1 MSDSFEN
8 EKVGILL
15 LKMSLPVMLS
25 MLVSELYNMIDTIF
39 VGNYVDPSGV
49 GALSVVFPIQRIIIA
64 LSMMIGIGT
73 STAFTRARGAQDYDS
88 ARNII
93 TNGFTLVL
101 AVMLPLTV
109 FIYFNAESVLSF
121 LGGNGAILSY
131 GVEYLSFIIFGSIF
145 LSWTIFTSNI
155 MISLGKTKIS
165 IMSTAIGAIMNF
177 FIDLVLVKYLHMG
190 VKGAAVATFVSQIAG
205 FLFAY
210 YHLSKLKREMNV
222 ERGFKFSYKYVLAI
236 LAVGVSAFIVE
247 AEDGI
252 LMAVLN
258 NLLDTV
264 AKDEGIIILAVITK
278 VYMFLFVTL
287 FGISSGMQPIA
298 AYNLGAKNYV
308 RLKEVL
314 RKTIIWATLV
324 TGIMWAFSMI
334 FSRQIIRVFIADELI
349 IQKAIPA
356 FRMMV
361 AVFPLIS
368 VYYIAIFYFQAL
380 GIAKKSIVLSVLR
393 QIVIMIPLSIF
404 LVITLNMGADGVWLS
419 YPIADGMVF
428 VIGTFMLYKEFKR
441 LDTLV

>member
-49 GALSVVFPIQRIIIA
+49 GALSVLFPIQRLIIA

-109 FIYFNAESVLSF
+109 FIYFNVESVLSF

-190 VKGAAVATFVSQIAG
+190 VKGAAVATLVSQIAG

-222 ERGFKFSYKYVLAI
+222 ERGFKFSYKYVFAI

-334 FSRQIIRVFIADELI
+334 FSRQIIRVFIADEMI

-380 GIAKKSIVLSVLR
+380 GIAKKSIFLSVLR

-441 LDTLV
+441 LNTLV

>member
-49 GALSVVFPIQRIIIA
+49 GALSVVFPVQRIIIA

-109 FIYFNAESVLSF
+109 FIYFNVESVLSF

-190 VKGAAVATFVSQIAG
+190 VKGAAVATLVSQIAG

>member
-190 VKGAAVATFVSQIAG
+190 VKGAAVATLVSQIAG

-308 RLKEVL
+308 RLKELL

-324 TGIMWAFSMI
+324 TGVMWAFSMV
-334 FSRQIIRVFIADELI
+334 FSRQIIRIFIADEMI

-380 GIAKKSIVLSVLR
+380 GMAKKSIVLSVLR

-419 YPIADGMVF
+419 YPIADGIVF

-441 LDTLV
+441 LDTFI

>member
-190 VKGAAVATFVSQIAG
+190 VKGAAVATLVSQIAG

-222 ERGFKFSYKYVLAI
+222 ERGFKFSYKYVFAI

-380 GIAKKSIVLSVLR
+380 GIAKKSIFLSVLR

>member
-190 VKGAAVATFVSQIAG
+190 VKGAAVATLVSQIAG

-324 TGIMWAFSMI
+324 TGVMWAFSMV
-334 FSRQIIRVFIADELI
+334 FSRQIIRIFIADEMI

-380 GIAKKSIVLSVLR
+380 GIAKKSIFLSVLR

>member
-49 GALSVVFPIQRIIIA
+49 GALSVLFPIQRLIIA

-109 FIYFNAESVLSF
+109 FIYFNVESVLSF

-190 VKGAAVATFVSQIAG
+190 VKGAAVATLVSQIAG

-324 TGIMWAFSMI
+324 TGVMWAFSMV
-334 FSRQIIRVFIADELI
+334 FSRQIIRVFIADEMI

-404 LVITLNMGADGVWLS
+404 LVIALNMGADGVWLS

>member
-109 FIYFNAESVLSF
+109 FIYFNVESVLSF

-190 VKGAAVATFVSQIAG
+190 VKGAAVATLVSQIAG

-334 FSRQIIRVFIADELI
+334 FSRQIIRVFIADEMI

-404 LVITLNMGADGVWLS
+404 LVIALNMGADGVWLS

>member
-109 FIYFNAESVLSF
+109 FIYFNVESVLSF

-324 TGIMWAFSMI
+324 TGVMWAFSMV
-334 FSRQIIRVFIADELI
+334 FSRQIIRIFIADELI

-380 GIAKKSIVLSVLR
+380 GMAKKSIVLSVLR

-419 YPIADGMVF
+419 YPIADGIVF

-441 LDTLV
+441 LDTFI

>member
-49 GALSVVFPIQRIIIA
+49 GALSVLFPIQRIIIA

-190 VKGAAVATFVSQIAG
+190 VKGAAVATLVSQIAG

-222 ERGFKFSYKYVLAI
+222 ERGFKFSYKYVFAI

-380 GIAKKSIVLSVLR
+380 GIAKKSIFLSVLR

>member
-380 GIAKKSIVLSVLR
+380 GIAKKSIFLSVLR

>member
-109 FIYFNAESVLSF
+109 FIYFNVESVLSF

-190 VKGAAVATFVSQIAG
+190 VKGAAVATLVSQIAG

-324 TGIMWAFSMI
+324 TGVMWAFSMV
-334 FSRQIIRVFIADELI
+334 FSRQIIRIFIADEMI

>member
-314 RKTIIWATLV
+314 KKTIIWATLV

-334 FSRQIIRVFIADELI
+334 FSRQIIRIFIADEMI

-380 GIAKKSIVLSVLR
+380 GIAKKSIFLSVLR

>member
-109 FIYFNAESVLSF
+109 FIYFNVESVLSF

-131 GVEYLSFIIFGSIF
+131 GVEYLSFIILGSIF

-190 VKGAAVATFVSQIAG
+190 VKGAAVATLVSQIAG

-324 TGIMWAFSMI
+324 TGVMWAFSMV
-334 FSRQIIRVFIADELI
+334 FSRQIIRIFIADEMI

-380 GIAKKSIVLSVLR
+380 GIAKKSIFLSVLR

>member
-190 VKGAAVATFVSQIAG
+190 VKGAAVATLVSQIAG

-380 GIAKKSIVLSVLR
+380 GIAKKSIFLSVLR

>member
-49 GALSVVFPIQRIIIA
+49 GALSVVFPVQRIIIA

-109 FIYFNAESVLSF
+109 FIYFNVESVLSF

-334 FSRQIIRVFIADELI
+334 FSRQIIRIFIADEMI

-380 GIAKKSIVLSVLR
+380 GIAKKSIFLSVLR

-404 LVITLNMGADGVWLS
+404 LVITLNMGAAGVWLS

>member
-109 FIYFNAESVLSF
+109 FIYFNAENVLSF

-190 VKGAAVATFVSQIAG
+190 VKGAAVATLVSQIAG

-222 ERGFKFSYKYVLAI
+222 ARGFKISYKYVLAI

-258 NLLDTV
+258 NLLDVV

-298 AYNLGAKNYV
+298 AYNLGAENYV

-314 RKTIIWATLV
+314 KKTIIWATLV
-324 TGIMWAFSMI
+324 TGIMWAFSII

-380 GIAKKSIVLSVLR
+380 GMAKKSIVLSVLR

-419 YPIADGMVF
+419 YPIADGIVF

>member
-190 VKGAAVATFVSQIAG
+190 VKGAAVATLVSQIAG

-324 TGIMWAFSMI
+324 TGVMWAFSMV
-334 FSRQIIRVFIADELI
+334 FSRQIIRIFIADEMI

>member
-190 VKGAAVATFVSQIAG
+190 VKGAAVATLVSQIAG

-222 ERGFKFSYKYVLAI
+222 ERGFKISYKYVLAI

-258 NLLDTV
+258 NLLDIV

-298 AYNLGAKNYV
+298 AYNLGAENYV

-314 RKTIIWATLV
+314 KKTIIWATLV
-324 TGIMWAFSMI
+324 TGIMWAFSII

-380 GIAKKSIVLSVLR
+380 GMAKKSIVLSVLR

-419 YPIADGMVF
+419 YPIADGIVF

>member
-222 ERGFKFSYKYVLAI
+222 ERGFKFSYKYVFAI

>member
-190 VKGAAVATFVSQIAG
+190 VKGAAVATLVSQIAG

-324 TGIMWAFSMI
+324 TGIMWAFSMV
-334 FSRQIIRVFIADELI
+334 FSRQIIRIFIADEMI

-380 GIAKKSIVLSVLR
+380 GMAKKSIVLSVLR

-419 YPIADGMVF
+419 YPIADGIVF

-441 LDTLV
+441 LDTFI